1 MLSSISHEA
10 SWITLPNSNRLEIL
24 CFLIWF
30 SQIIALNLATWSD
43 LPATAWISDKRTR
56 LPELSDSILINA
68 APEISA
74 NWILWWT
81 QHDCCATNKVIC
93 LFKAPSMTK
102 KVINNTGIELFHWLN
117 SMIIGHLLEKPP
129 PSFTMPPMLQ
139 AVKTTRKQ
147 LYQVLFFPFA
157 STDKEMLS
165 WLGPW
170 FAKAV
175 IFCRANLSHR
185 PFLKAFKALSFLA
198 PFAYTSIKLVT
209 TVNKLVWYPI

>member
-1 MLSSISHEA
+1 MDNTSQLKSAGTSMLSNLVLPDHCSQFSNMIWS
-10 SWITLPNSNRLEIL
+10 SSNCMDIRQKNKITRIL
-24 CFLIWF
+24 
-30 SQIIALNLATWSD
+30 SG
-43 LPATAWISDKRTR
+43 
-56 LPELSDSILINA
+56 SILNNA

-93 LFKAPSMTK
+93 LFKAPSMT
-102 KVINNTGIELFHWLN
+102 NTGIELFHWLN
-117 SMIIGHLLEKPP
+117 SMIIVICLKPP

-165 WLGPW
+165 WFGPW

-175 IFCRANLSHR
+175 IFCRANLSYR

>member
-1 MLSSISHEA
+1 MDNTSQLKSAGTSMLSNLVLPDHCSQLSNMIWS
-10 SWITLPNSNRLEIL
+10 SSNCMDIRQKNKITRIL
-24 CFLIWF
+24 
-30 SQIIALNLATWSD
+30 SG
-43 LPATAWISDKRTR
+43 
-56 LPELSDSILINA
+56 SILNNA

-93 LFKAPSMTK
+93 LFKAPSMT
-102 KVINNTGIELFHWLN
+102 NTGIELFHWLN
-117 SMIIGHLLEKPP
+117 SMIIVICLKPP

-165 WLGPW
+165 WFGPW

-175 IFCRANLSHR
+175 IFCSANL
-185 PFLKAFKALSFLA
+185 LKFGTKAGTWLLCSNLLHCYLSI
-198 PFAYTSIKLVT
+198 S
-209 TVNKLVWYPI
+209 W